1 MYTRRYIPPHPDPWT
16 VRPTMYNVRRSC
28 GVHGTPGRR
37 FWRRVGHKV
46 TGSRSPY
53 PSLPSVHRQRIVHRL
68 PLLSRSI
75 AGRIGRVVKVIL
87 PGVKATR
94 TSQKQYDF
102 IAIGWDEREAEV
114 VAPVSLSWYLGTRAP
129 GVRQRKLATVSWT
142 GSSVA
147 KETSYGGI
155 KNYLKSL
162 SFQCSK
168 VVVSHFHH
176 DEDSTCR
183 LKITDQCDARKL
195 CVLSYD

>member
-53 PSLPSVHRQRIVHRL
+53 PSLPPAHRQRTVHRL
-68 PLLSRSI
+68 PLLSRSV
-75 AGRIGRVVKVIL
+75 AARIGRVVKLIL

-102 IAIGWDEREAEV
+102 IANETKEKLKWLRWSLMIFREAS
-114 VAPVSLSWYLGTRAP
+114 AWCSSK
-129 GVRQRKLATVSWT
+129 KLATVSWI
-142 GSSVA
+142 GNSVT
-147 KETSYGGI
+147 KESCGI
-155 KNYLKSL
+155 KYDLKTL
-162 SFQCSK
+162 TFQCFDNK
-168 VVVSHFHH
+168 PFTIVSFSADKGWIIPPKSMWH
-176 DEDSTCR
+176 TC
-183 LKITDQCDARKL
+183 KL
-195 CVLSYD
+195 CVLSYN